1 MTESRGKTVNKF
13 SIKLVQVSD
22 AHLFAETDG
31 KLLGLNTDDSLQSVL
46 DLIKKEQPDLDMVLV
61 TGDISQDESE
71 ASYQRFERHMNTLI
85 KPSYWLQGNHDNS
98 ASILQA
104 LGGNERLSPCVV
116 SAGSWRIIMLNSS
129 VKDQVGGYLPD
140 SELKFLEQSLAD
152 NKDKHVMVALHHQ
165 PVKVGSAWLDE
176 QMVSNA
182 EQFLSIIHRH
192 KQVKALLWGHV
203 HQAVDAQLE
212 SVRLLSLPSTCI
224 QFKPGEE
231 HFVADHVNPGYRW
244 FELYDD
250 GSFDTDISRVEDRE
264 FNVDYSTK
272 GY

>member
-1 MTESRGKTVNKF
+1 MAKSRNKTVKKS

-22 AHLFAETDG
+22 AHLFAKTDG
-31 KLLGLNTDDSLQSVL
+31 KLLGLNTDDSLQSVI

-71 ASYQRFERHMNTLI
+71 ASYQRFEHYMSTLT

-98 ASILQA
+98 ASIFQA

-129 VKDQVGGYLPD
+129 VKDEVGGYLRD
-140 SELKFLEQSLAD
+140 SELAFLEESLAE
-152 NKDKHVMVALHHQ
+152 NKDKHVMVALHHH
-165 PVKVGSAWLDE
+165 PVKIGSAWLDE
-176 QMVSNA
+176 QMVGNA
-182 EQFLSIIHRH
+182 EQFLSIIRRH
-192 KQVKALLWGHV
+192 KQVKAILWGHV
-203 HQAVDAQLE
+203 HQVVDAQFE
-212 SVRLLSLPSTCI
+212 SVRLLSLPSTCV
-224 QFKPGEE
+224 QFKPSEDD
-231 HFVADHVNPGYRW
+231 FVADHVNPGYRW

-250 GSFDTDISRVEDRE
+250 GRFETDVSRVEGRA
-264 FNVDYSTK
+264 FNVDYSMK